1 MEQSNRKVFKISL
14 AISRVLSGEAS
25 DTEREAVDGWLN
37 ASEENKRLFG
47 RLQEEGLLARKVRIY
62 QTIDKQ
68 AAFNEFLKE
77 KAMLE
82 ERHRRLRFGRVLK
95 YAAILILPLLVGGV
109 YLLNQLL
116 FEEKKELEGELEIV
130 TNANEQTYNAVNE
143 ILEQFMKE
151 NPGVKISYTTQG
163 SDYEQLMKARM
174 ASNDL
179 PDIFVTHGWSV
190 VRYSEYLRPLNDQP
204 WFSQIEPSF
213 MENIEDENGQVYVL
227 PINMDQGGLIY
238 NKKLLTELG
247 VDIPKTWDQLKDICE
262 KGKEKGYTGVFIA
275 GKDSRQPASLLDI
288 AAQTYLEARNDQ
300 DYCSQL
306 LDGSFDWNNWAPLSQ
321 LLVDLKE
328 SGYLNEDCVTCDTVD
343 IAPRMSENNVL
354 FLITSNMDLIR
365 QASELNPD
373 AQYGMAPIPA
383 LDETQ
388 ENVFAGGER
397 EAYGI
402 WKDTKNEELCLEV
415 LKYLAKPENVKKVC
429 EFSGK
434 RSAIQGV
441 DADLGSVAEDYKK
454 YADVKIS
461 PTFDRVYLPSGMW
474 STMRTIGSAL
484 MGGEM
489 TVEESVKTMETDYNT
504 LREQN

>member
-1 MEQSNRKVFKISL
+1 MRKSVKSWL
-14 AISRVLSGEAS
+14 AIGTAAIVAAGLAGCSGSSSSDAPAAETSKTETSAEA
-25 DTEREAVDGWLN
+25 
-37 ASEENKRLFG
+37 
-47 RLQEEGLLARKVRIY
+47 
-62 QTIDKQ
+62 
-68 AAFNEFLKE
+68 E
-77 KAMLE
+77 KADTAESKE
-82 ERHRRLRFGRVLK
+82 ESK
-95 YAAILILPLLVGGV
+95 
-109 YLLNQLL
+109 N
-116 FEEKKELEGELEIV
+116 LEGEIEIV

-143 ILEQFMKE
+143 ILEQFMQE

-179 PDIFVTHGWSV
+179 PDIFATHGWSV

-204 WFSQIEPSF
+204 WFSEIEPSF
-213 MENIEDENGQVYVL
+213 LENVQNADGQVFVL
-227 PINMDQGGLIY
+227 PLNMDQGGLLY

-247 VDIPKTWDQLKDICE
+247 VDIPKTWDELKDICE

-288 AAQTYLEARNDQ
+288 AAQTYLEVRNDQ
-300 DYCSQL
+300 DYTSQL

-373 AQYGMAPIPA
+373 AQSGMAPIPTV
-383 LDETQ
+383 DESQ

-397 EAYGI
+397 EAYGV
-402 WKDTKNEELCLEV
+402 WKDTKHEELCLEV

-429 EFSGK
+429 ESSGK
-434 RSAIQGV
+434 RSALKGV
-441 DADLGSVAEDYKK
+441 DPDLGAVAEDYKK
-454 YADVKIS
+454 YADIKIS

-489 TVEESVKTMETDYNT
+489 SVEESVKTMETDYNT

>member
-1 MEQSNRKVFKISL
+1 MRKYMKSWL
-14 AISRVLSGEAS
+14 ALGTAAMVAAGLTGCSGSKEAPA
-25 DTEREAVDGWLN
+25 TEAPKTETTAEAE
-37 ASEENKRLFG
+37 A
-47 RLQEEGLLARKVRIY
+47 
-62 QTIDKQ
+62 DKTE
-68 AAFNEFLKE
+68 AA
-77 KAMLE
+77 A
-82 ERHRRLRFGRVLK
+82 GTT
-95 YAAILILPLLVGGV
+95 
-109 YLLNQLL
+109 
-116 FEEKKELEGELEIV
+116 EEKKELEGELEIV

>member
-1 MEQSNRKVFKISL
+1 MRKSVKSWL
-14 AISRVLSGEAS
+14 AIGTAAIVAAGLAGCSGSSSSDAPAAEAS
-25 DTEREAVDGWLN
+25 KTETSAEA
-37 ASEENKRLFG
+37 
-47 RLQEEGLLARKVRIY
+47 
-62 QTIDKQ
+62 
-68 AAFNEFLKE
+68 E
-77 KAMLE
+77 KADTAESKE
-82 ERHRRLRFGRVLK
+82 ESK
-95 YAAILILPLLVGGV
+95 
-109 YLLNQLL
+109 N
-116 FEEKKELEGELEIV
+116 LEGEIEIV

-143 ILEQFMKE
+143 ILEQFMQE

-179 PDIFVTHGWSV
+179 PDIFATHGWSV

-204 WFSQIEPSF
+204 CFSEIEPSF
-213 MENIEDENGQVYVL
+213 LENVQNADGQVFVL
-227 PINMDQGGLIY
+227 PLNMDQGGLLY

-247 VDIPKTWDQLKDICE
+247 VDIPKTWDELKDICE

-288 AAQTYLEARNDQ
+288 AAQTYLEVRNDQ
-300 DYCSQL
+300 DYTSQL
-306 LDGSFDWNNWAPLSQ
+306 LDGSFDWNNWTPLSQ

-373 AQYGMAPIPA
+373 AQYGMAPIPTV
-383 LDETQ
+383 DESQ

-397 EAYGI
+397 EAYGV
-402 WKDTKNEELCLEV
+402 WKDTKHEELCLEV

-429 EFSGK
+429 ESSGK
-434 RSAIQGV
+434 RSALKGV
-441 DADLGSVAEDYKK
+441 DPDLGAVAEDYKK
-454 YADVKIS
+454 YADIKIS

-489 TVEESVKTMETDYNT
+489 SVEESVKTMETDYNT

>member
-1 MEQSNRKVFKISL
+1 MRKSVKSWL
-14 AISRVLSGEAS
+14 AIGTAAIVAAGLAGCSGSSSSDAPAAEAS
-25 DTEREAVDGWLN
+25 KTETSAEA
-37 ASEENKRLFG
+37 
-47 RLQEEGLLARKVRIY
+47 
-62 QTIDKQ
+62 
-68 AAFNEFLKE
+68 E
-77 KAMLE
+77 KADTAESKE
-82 ERHRRLRFGRVLK
+82 ESK
-95 YAAILILPLLVGGV
+95 
-109 YLLNQLL
+109 N
-116 FEEKKELEGELEIV
+116 LEGEIEIV

-143 ILEQFMKE
+143 ILEQFMQE

-179 PDIFVTHGWSV
+179 PDIFATHGWNV

-204 WFSQIEPSF
+204 WFSEIEPSF
-213 MENIEDENGQVYVL
+213 LENVQNADGQVFVL
-227 PINMDQGGLIY
+227 PLNMDQGGLLY

-247 VDIPKTWDQLKDICE
+247 VDIPKTWDELKDICE

-288 AAQTYLEARNDQ
+288 AAQTYLEVRNDQ
-300 DYCSQL
+300 DYTSQL
-306 LDGSFDWNNWAPLSQ
+306 LDGSFDWNNWTPLSQ

-373 AQYGMAPIPA
+373 AQYGMAPIPTV
-383 LDETQ
+383 DESQ

-397 EAYGI
+397 EAYGV
-402 WKDTKNEELCLEV
+402 WKDTKHEELCLEV

-429 EFSGK
+429 ESSGK
-434 RSAIQGV
+434 RSALKGV
-441 DADLGSVAEDYKK
+441 DPDLGAVAEDYKK
-454 YADVKIS
+454 YADIKIS

-489 TVEESVKTMETDYNT
+489 SVEESVKTMETDYNT

>member
-1 MEQSNRKVFKISL
+1 MRKSVKSWL
-14 AISRVLSGEAS
+14 AIDTAAIVAAGLAGCSGSSSSDAPAAEAS
-25 DTEREAVDGWLN
+25 KTETSAEA
-37 ASEENKRLFG
+37 
-47 RLQEEGLLARKVRIY
+47 
-62 QTIDKQ
+62 
-68 AAFNEFLKE
+68 E
-77 KAMLE
+77 KADTAESKE
-82 ERHRRLRFGRVLK
+82 ESK
-95 YAAILILPLLVGGV
+95 
-109 YLLNQLL
+109 N
-116 FEEKKELEGELEIV
+116 LEGEIEIV

-143 ILEQFMKE
+143 ILEQFMQE

-179 PDIFVTHGWSV
+179 PDIFATHGWSV

-204 WFSQIEPSF
+204 WFSEIEPSF
-213 MENIEDENGQVYVL
+213 LENVQNADGQVFVL
-227 PINMDQGGLIY
+227 PLNMDQGGLLY

-247 VDIPKTWDQLKDICE
+247 VDIPKTWDELKDICE

-288 AAQTYLEARNDQ
+288 AAQTYLEVRNDQ
-300 DYCSQL
+300 DYTSQL
-306 LDGSFDWNNWAPLSQ
+306 LDGSFDWNNWTPLSQ

-373 AQYGMAPIPA
+373 AQYGMAPIPTV
-383 LDETQ
+383 DESQ

-397 EAYGI
+397 EAYGV
-402 WKDTKNEELCLEV
+402 WKDTKHEELCLEV

-429 EFSGK
+429 ESSGK
-434 RSAIQGV
+434 RSALKGV
-441 DADLGSVAEDYKK
+441 DPDLGAVAEDYKK
-454 YADVKIS
+454 YADIKIS

-489 TVEESVKTMETDYNT
+489 SVEESVKTMETDYNT

>member
-1 MEQSNRKVFKISL
+1 MRKSVKSWL
-14 AISRVLSGEAS
+14 AIGTAAIVAAGLAGCSGSSSSDAPAAEAS
-25 DTEREAVDGWLN
+25 KTETSAEA
-37 ASEENKRLFG
+37 
-47 RLQEEGLLARKVRIY
+47 
-62 QTIDKQ
+62 
-68 AAFNEFLKE
+68 E
-77 KAMLE
+77 KADTAESKE
-82 ERHRRLRFGRVLK
+82 ESK
-95 YAAILILPLLVGGV
+95 
-109 YLLNQLL
+109 N
-116 FEEKKELEGELEIV
+116 LEGEIEIV

-143 ILEQFMKE
+143 ILEQFMQE

-179 PDIFVTHGWSV
+179 PDIFATHGWSV

-204 WFSQIEPSF
+204 WFSEIEPSF
-213 MENIEDENGQVYVL
+213 LENVQNADGQVFVL
-227 PINMDQGGLIY
+227 PLNMDQGGLLY
-238 NKKLLTELG
+238 NKKLLIELG
-247 VDIPKTWDQLKDICE
+247 VDIPKTWDELKDICE

-288 AAQTYLEARNDQ
+288 AAQTYLEVRNDQ
-300 DYCSQL
+300 DYTSQL

-373 AQYGMAPIPA
+373 AQYGMAPIPTV
-383 LDETQ
+383 DESQ

-397 EAYGI
+397 EAYGV
-402 WKDTKNEELCLEV
+402 WKDTKHEELCLEV

-429 EFSGK
+429 ESSGK
-434 RSAIQGV
+434 RSALKGV
-441 DADLGSVAEDYKK
+441 DPDLGAVAEDYKK
-454 YADVKIS
+454 YADIKIS

-489 TVEESVKTMETDYNT
+489 SVEESVKTMETDYNT

>member
-1 MEQSNRKVFKISL
+1 MRKSVKSWL
-14 AISRVLSGEAS
+14 AIGTAAIVAAGLAGCSGSSSSDAPAAETSKTETSAEA
-25 DTEREAVDGWLN
+25 
-37 ASEENKRLFG
+37 
-47 RLQEEGLLARKVRIY
+47 
-62 QTIDKQ
+62 
-68 AAFNEFLKE
+68 E
-77 KAMLE
+77 KADTAESKE
-82 ERHRRLRFGRVLK
+82 ESK
-95 YAAILILPLLVGGV
+95 
-109 YLLNQLL
+109 N
-116 FEEKKELEGELEIV
+116 LEGEIEIV

-143 ILEQFMKE
+143 ILEQFMQE

-179 PDIFVTHGWSV
+179 PDIFATHGWSV

-204 WFSQIEPSF
+204 WFSEIEPSF
-213 MENIEDENGQVYVL
+213 LENVQNADGQVFVL
-227 PINMDQGGLIY
+227 PLNMDQGGLLY

-247 VDIPKTWDQLKDICE
+247 VDIPKTWDELKDICE

-288 AAQTYLEARNDQ
+288 AAQTYLEVRNDQ
-300 DYCSQL
+300 DYTSQL

-373 AQYGMAPIPA
+373 AQYGMAPIPTV
-383 LDETQ
+383 DESQ

-397 EAYGI
+397 EAYGV
-402 WKDTKNEELCLEV
+402 WKDTKHEELCLEG

-429 EFSGK
+429 ESSGK
-434 RSAIQGV
+434 RSALKGV
-441 DADLGSVAEDYKK
+441 DPDLGAVAEDYKK
-454 YADVKIS
+454 YADIKIS

-489 TVEESVKTMETDYNT
+489 SVEESVKTMETDYNT

>member
-1 MEQSNRKVFKISL
+1 
-14 AISRVLSGEAS
+14 
-25 DTEREAVDGWLN
+25 
-37 ASEENKRLFG
+37 
-47 RLQEEGLLARKVRIY
+47 
-62 QTIDKQ
+62 
-68 AAFNEFLKE
+68 
-77 KAMLE
+77 
-82 ERHRRLRFGRVLK
+82 
-95 YAAILILPLLVGGV
+95 
-109 YLLNQLL
+109 
-116 FEEKKELEGELEIV
+116 
-130 TNANEQTYNAVNE
+130 
-143 ILEQFMKE
+143 
-151 NPGVKISYTTQG
+151 
-163 SDYEQLMKARM
+163 MKARM

-179 PDIFVTHGWSV
+179 PDIFATHGWSV

-204 WFSQIEPSF
+204 WFSEIEPSF
-213 MENIEDENGQVYVL
+213 LENVQNADGQVFVL
-227 PINMDQGGLIY
+227 PLNMDQGVLLY

-247 VDIPKTWDQLKDICE
+247 VDIPKTWDELKDICE

-288 AAQTYLEARNDQ
+288 AAQTYLEVRNDQ
-300 DYCSQL
+300 DYTSQL
-306 LDGSFDWNNWAPLSQ
+306 LDGSFDWNNWTPLSQ

-373 AQYGMAPIPA
+373 AQYGMAPIPTV
-383 LDETQ
+383 DESQ

-397 EAYGI
+397 EAYGV
-402 WKDTKNEELCLEV
+402 WKDTKHEELCLEV

-429 EFSGK
+429 ESSGK
-434 RSAIQGV
+434 RSALKGV
-441 DADLGSVAEDYKK
+441 DPDLGAVAEDYKK
-454 YADVKIS
+454 YADIKIS

-489 TVEESVKTMETDYNT
+489 SVEESVKTMETDYNT

>member
-1 MEQSNRKVFKISL
+1 MRKSVKSWL
-14 AISRVLSGEAS
+14 AISTAAIVAAGLAGCSGSSSSDAPAAEAS
-25 DTEREAVDGWLN
+25 KTETSAEA
-37 ASEENKRLFG
+37 
-47 RLQEEGLLARKVRIY
+47 
-62 QTIDKQ
+62 
-68 AAFNEFLKE
+68 E
-77 KAMLE
+77 KADTAESKE
-82 ERHRRLRFGRVLK
+82 ESK
-95 YAAILILPLLVGGV
+95 
-109 YLLNQLL
+109 N
-116 FEEKKELEGELEIV
+116 LEGEIEIV

-143 ILEQFMKE
+143 ILEQFMQE

-179 PDIFVTHGWSV
+179 PDIFATHGWSV

-204 WFSQIEPSF
+204 WFSEIEPSF
-213 MENIEDENGQVYVL
+213 LENVQNADGQVFVL
-227 PINMDQGGLIY
+227 PLNMDQGGLLY

-247 VDIPKTWDQLKDICE
+247 VDIPKTWDELKDICE

-288 AAQTYLEARNDQ
+288 AAQTYLEVRNDQ
-300 DYCSQL
+300 DYTSQL
-306 LDGSFDWNNWAPLSQ
+306 LDGSFDWNNWTPLSQ

-373 AQYGMAPIPA
+373 AQYGMAPIPTV
-383 LDETQ
+383 DESQ

-397 EAYGI
+397 EAYGV
-402 WKDTKNEELCLEV
+402 WKDTKHEELCLEV

-429 EFSGK
+429 ESSGK
-434 RSAIQGV
+434 RSALKGV
-441 DADLGSVAEDYKK
+441 DPDLGAVAEDYKK
-454 YADVKIS
+454 YADIKIS

-489 TVEESVKTMETDYNT
+489 SVEESVKTMETDYNT

>member
-1 MEQSNRKVFKISL
+1 MRKSVKSWL
-14 AISRVLSGEAS
+14 AIGTAAIVAAGLAGCSGSSSSDAPAAETSKTETSAEA
-25 DTEREAVDGWLN
+25 
-37 ASEENKRLFG
+37 
-47 RLQEEGLLARKVRIY
+47 
-62 QTIDKQ
+62 
-68 AAFNEFLKE
+68 E
-77 KAMLE
+77 KADTAESKE
-82 ERHRRLRFGRVLK
+82 ESK
-95 YAAILILPLLVGGV
+95 
-109 YLLNQLL
+109 N
-116 FEEKKELEGELEIV
+116 LEGEIEIV

-143 ILEQFMKE
+143 ILEQFMQE

-179 PDIFVTHGWSV
+179 PDIFATHGWSV

-204 WFSQIEPSF
+204 WFSEIEPSF
-213 MENIEDENGQVYVL
+213 LENVQNADGQVFVL
-227 PINMDQGGLIY
+227 PLNMDQGGLLY

-247 VDIPKTWDQLKDICE
+247 VDIPKTWDELKDICE

-288 AAQTYLEARNDQ
+288 AAQTYLEVRNDQ
-300 DYCSQL
+300 DYTSQL

-373 AQYGMAPIPA
+373 AQYGMAPIPTV
-383 LDETQ
+383 DESQ

-397 EAYGI
+397 EAYGV
-402 WKDTKNEELCLEV
+402 WKDTKHEELCLEV

-429 EFSGK
+429 ESSGK
-434 RSAIQGV
+434 RSALKGV
-441 DADLGSVAEDYKK
+441 DPDLGAVAEGYKK
-454 YADVKIS
+454 YADIKIS

-489 TVEESVKTMETDYNT
+489 SVEESVKTMETDYNT

>member
-1 MEQSNRKVFKISL
+1 MRKSVKSWL
-14 AISRVLSGEAS
+14 AIGTAAIVAAGLAGCSGSSSSDAPAAEAS
-25 DTEREAVDGWLN
+25 KTETSAEA
-37 ASEENKRLFG
+37 
-47 RLQEEGLLARKVRIY
+47 
-62 QTIDKQ
+62 
-68 AAFNEFLKE
+68 E
-77 KAMLE
+77 KADTAESKE
-82 ERHRRLRFGRVLK
+82 ESK
-95 YAAILILPLLVGGV
+95 
-109 YLLNQLL
+109 N
-116 FEEKKELEGELEIV
+116 LEGEIEIV

-143 ILEQFMKE
+143 ILEQFMQE

-179 PDIFVTHGWSV
+179 PDIFATHGWSV

-204 WFSQIEPSF
+204 WFSEIEPSF
-213 MENIEDENGQVYVL
+213 LENVQNADGQVFVL
-227 PINMDQGGLIY
+227 PLNMDQGGLLY

-247 VDIPKTWDQLKDICE
+247 VDIPKTWDELKDICE

-288 AAQTYLEARNDQ
+288 AAQTYLEVRNDQ
-300 DYCSQL
+300 DYTSQL
-306 LDGSFDWNNWAPLSQ
+306 LDGSFDWNNWTPLSQ

-373 AQYGMAPIPA
+373 AQYGMAPIPTV
-383 LDETQ
+383 DESQ

-397 EAYGI
+397 EAYGV
-402 WKDTKNEELCLEV
+402 WKDTKHEELCLEV

-429 EFSGK
+429 ESSGK
-434 RSAIQGV
+434 RSALKGV
-441 DADLGSVAEDYKK
+441 DPDLGAVAEDYKK
-454 YADVKIS
+454 YADIKIS

-489 TVEESVKTMETDYNT
+489 SVEESVKTMETDYNT

>member
-1 MEQSNRKVFKISL
+1 MRKSVKSWL
-14 AISRVLSGEAS
+14 AIGTAAIVAAGLAGCSGSSSSDAPAAEAS
-25 DTEREAVDGWLN
+25 KTETSAEA
-37 ASEENKRLFG
+37 
-47 RLQEEGLLARKVRIY
+47 
-62 QTIDKQ
+62 
-68 AAFNEFLKE
+68 E
-77 KAMLE
+77 KADTAESKE
-82 ERHRRLRFGRVLK
+82 ESK
-95 YAAILILPLLVGGV
+95 
-109 YLLNQLL
+109 N
-116 FEEKKELEGELEIV
+116 LEGEIEIV

-143 ILEQFMKE
+143 ILEQFMQE

-179 PDIFVTHGWSV
+179 PDIFATHGWSV

-204 WFSQIEPSF
+204 CLSEIEPSF
-213 MENIEDENGQVYVL
+213 LENVQNADGQVFVL
-227 PINMDQGGLIY
+227 PLNMDQGGLLY

-247 VDIPKTWDQLKDICE
+247 VDIPKTWDELKDICE

-288 AAQTYLEARNDQ
+288 AAQTYLEVRNDQ
-300 DYCSQL
+300 DYTSQL
-306 LDGSFDWNNWAPLSQ
+306 LDGSFDWNNWTPLSQ

-373 AQYGMAPIPA
+373 AQYGMAPIPTV
-383 LDETQ
+383 DESQ

-397 EAYGI
+397 EAYGV
-402 WKDTKNEELCLEV
+402 WKDTKHEELCLEV

-429 EFSGK
+429 ESSGK
-434 RSAIQGV
+434 RSALKGV
-441 DADLGSVAEDYKK
+441 DPDLGAVAEDYKK
-454 YADVKIS
+454 YADIKIS

-489 TVEESVKTMETDYNT
+489 SVEESVKTMETDYNT

>member
-1 MEQSNRKVFKISL
+1 MRKSVKSWL
-14 AISRVLSGEAS
+14 AIGTAAIVAAGLAGCSGSSSSDAPAAEAS
-25 DTEREAVDGWLN
+25 KTETSAEA
-37 ASEENKRLFG
+37 
-47 RLQEEGLLARKVRIY
+47 
-62 QTIDKQ
+62 
-68 AAFNEFLKE
+68 E
-77 KAMLE
+77 KADTAESKE
-82 ERHRRLRFGRVLK
+82 ESK
-95 YAAILILPLLVGGV
+95 
-109 YLLNQLL
+109 N
-116 FEEKKELEGELEIV
+116 LEGEIEIV

-143 ILEQFMKE
+143 ILEQFMQE

-179 PDIFVTHGWSV
+179 PDIFATHGWSV

-204 WFSQIEPSF
+204 WFSEIEPSF
-213 MENIEDENGQVYVL
+213 LENVQNADGQVFVL
-227 PINMDQGGLIY
+227 PLNMDQGGLLY

-247 VDIPKTWDQLKDICE
+247 VDIPKTWDELKDICE

-288 AAQTYLEARNDQ
+288 AAQTYLEVRNDQ
-300 DYCSQL
+300 DYTSQL

-373 AQYGMAPIPA
+373 AQYGMAPIPTV
-383 LDETQ
+383 DESQ

-397 EAYGI
+397 EAYGV
-402 WKDTKNEELCLEV
+402 WKDTKHEELCLEV

-429 EFSGK
+429 ESSGK
-434 RSAIQGV
+434 RSALKGV
-441 DADLGSVAEDYKK
+441 DPDLGAVAEDYKK
-454 YADVKIS
+454 YADIKIS

-489 TVEESVKTMETDYNT
+489 SVEESVKTMETDYNT

>member
-1 MEQSNRKVFKISL
+1 MRKSMKSWL
-14 AISRVLSGEAS
+14 AIGTAAIVAAGLAGCSGSSSSDAPAAEAS
-25 DTEREAVDGWLN
+25 KTETSAEA
-37 ASEENKRLFG
+37 
-47 RLQEEGLLARKVRIY
+47 
-62 QTIDKQ
+62 
-68 AAFNEFLKE
+68 E
-77 KAMLE
+77 KADTAESKE
-82 ERHRRLRFGRVLK
+82 ESK
-95 YAAILILPLLVGGV
+95 
-109 YLLNQLL
+109 N
-116 FEEKKELEGELEIV
+116 LEGEIEIV

-143 ILEQFMKE
+143 ILEQFMQE

-179 PDIFVTHGWSV
+179 PDIFATHGWSV

-204 WFSQIEPSF
+204 WFSEIEPSF
-213 MENIEDENGQVYVL
+213 LENVQNADGQVFVL
-227 PINMDQGGLIY
+227 PLNMDQGGLLY

-247 VDIPKTWDQLKDICE
+247 VDIPKTWDELKDICE

-288 AAQTYLEARNDQ
+288 AAQTYLEVRNDQ
-300 DYCSQL
+300 DYTSQL
-306 LDGSFDWNNWAPLSQ
+306 LDGSFDWNNWTPLSQ

-373 AQYGMAPIPA
+373 AQYGMAPIPTV
-383 LDETQ
+383 DESQ

-397 EAYGI
+397 EAYGV
-402 WKDTKNEELCLEV
+402 WKDTKHEELCLEV

-429 EFSGK
+429 ESSGK
-434 RSAIQGV
+434 RSALKGV
-441 DADLGSVAEDYKK
+441 DPDLGAVAEDYKK
-454 YADVKIS
+454 YADIKIS

-489 TVEESVKTMETDYNT
+489 SVEESVKTMETDYNT

>member
-1 MEQSNRKVFKISL
+1 MRKSVKSWL
-14 AISRVLSGEAS
+14 AIGTAAIVAAGLAGCSGSSSSDAPAAEAS
-25 DTEREAVDGWLN
+25 KTETSAEA
-37 ASEENKRLFG
+37 
-47 RLQEEGLLARKVRIY
+47 
-62 QTIDKQ
+62 
-68 AAFNEFLKE
+68 E
-77 KAMLE
+77 KADTAESKE
-82 ERHRRLRFGRVLK
+82 ESK
-95 YAAILILPLLVGGV
+95 
-109 YLLNQLL
+109 N
-116 FEEKKELEGELEIV
+116 LEGEIEIV

-143 ILEQFMKE
+143 ILEQFMQE

-179 PDIFVTHGWSV
+179 PDIFATHGWSV

-204 WFSQIEPSF
+204 WFSEIEPSF
-213 MENIEDENGQVYVL
+213 LENVQNADGQVFVL
-227 PINMDQGGLIY
+227 PLNMDQGGLLY

-247 VDIPKTWDQLKDICE
+247 VDIPKTWDELKDICE

-288 AAQTYLEARNDQ
+288 AAQTYLEVRNDQ
-300 DYCSQL
+300 DYTSQL
-306 LDGSFDWNNWAPLSQ
+306 LDGSFDWNNWTPLSQ

-373 AQYGMAPIPA
+373 AQYGMAPIPTV
-383 LDETQ
+383 DESQ

-397 EAYGI
+397 EAYGV
-402 WKDTKNEELCLEV
+402 WKDTKHEELCLEV

-429 EFSGK
+429 ESSGK
-434 RSAIQGV
+434 RSALKGV
-441 DADLGSVAEDYKK
+441 DPDLGAIAEDYKK
-454 YADVKIS
+454 YADIKIS

-489 TVEESVKTMETDYNT
+489 SVEESVKTMETDYNT

>member
-1 MEQSNRKVFKISL
+1 MRKSVKSWL
-14 AISRVLSGEAS
+14 AIGTAAIVAAGLAGCSGSSSSDAPAAETSKTETSAEA
-25 DTEREAVDGWLN
+25 
-37 ASEENKRLFG
+37 
-47 RLQEEGLLARKVRIY
+47 
-62 QTIDKQ
+62 
-68 AAFNEFLKE
+68 E
-77 KAMLE
+77 KADTAESKE
-82 ERHRRLRFGRVLK
+82 ESK
-95 YAAILILPLLVGGV
+95 
-109 YLLNQLL
+109 N
-116 FEEKKELEGELEIV
+116 LEGEIEIV

-143 ILEQFMKE
+143 ILEQFMQE

-179 PDIFVTHGWSV
+179 PDIFATHGWSV

-204 WFSQIEPSF
+204 WFSEIEPSF
-213 MENIEDENGQVYVL
+213 LENVQNADGQVFVL
-227 PINMDQGGLIY
+227 PLNMDQGGLLY

-247 VDIPKTWDQLKDICE
+247 VDIPKTWDELKDICE

-288 AAQTYLEARNDQ
+288 AAQTYLEVRNDQ
-300 DYCSQL
+300 DYTSQL

-373 AQYGMAPIPA
+373 AQYGMAPIPTV
-383 LDETQ
+383 DKSQ

-397 EAYGI
+397 EAYGV
-402 WKDTKNEELCLEV
+402 WKDTKHEELCLEV

-429 EFSGK
+429 ESSGK
-434 RSAIQGV
+434 RSALKGV
-441 DADLGSVAEDYKK
+441 DPDLGAVAEDYKK
-454 YADVKIS
+454 YADIKIS

-489 TVEESVKTMETDYNT
+489 SVEESVKTMETDYNT

>member
-1 MEQSNRKVFKISL
+1 MRKSVKSWL
-14 AISRVLSGEAS
+14 AIGTAAIVAAGLAGCSGSSSSDAPAAEAS
-25 DTEREAVDGWLN
+25 KTETSAEA
-37 ASEENKRLFG
+37 
-47 RLQEEGLLARKVRIY
+47 
-62 QTIDKQ
+62 
-68 AAFNEFLKE
+68 E
-77 KAMLE
+77 KADTAESKE
-82 ERHRRLRFGRVLK
+82 ESK
-95 YAAILILPLLVGGV
+95 
-109 YLLNQLL
+109 N
-116 FEEKKELEGELEIV
+116 LEGEIEIV

-143 ILEQFMKE
+143 ILEQFMQE

-179 PDIFVTHGWSV
+179 PDIFATHGWSV

-204 WFSQIEPSF
+204 WFSEIEPSF
-213 MENIEDENGQVYVL
+213 LENVQNADGQVFVL
-227 PINMDQGGLIY
+227 PLNMDQGGLLY

-247 VDIPKTWDQLKDICE
+247 VDIPKTWDELKDICE

-288 AAQTYLEARNDQ
+288 AAQTYLEVRNDQ
-300 DYCSQL
+300 DYTSQF
-306 LDGSFDWNNWAPLSQ
+306 LDGSFDWNNWTPLSQ

-373 AQYGMAPIPA
+373 AQYGMAPIPTV
-383 LDETQ
+383 DESQ

-397 EAYGI
+397 EAYGV
-402 WKDTKNEELCLEV
+402 WKDTKHEELCLEV

-429 EFSGK
+429 ESSGK
-434 RSAIQGV
+434 RSALKGV
-441 DADLGSVAEDYKK
+441 DPDLGAVAEDYKK
-454 YADVKIS
+454 YADIKIS

-489 TVEESVKTMETDYNT
+489 SVEESVKTMETDYNT

>member
-1 MEQSNRKVFKISL
+1 MRKSVKSWL
-14 AISRVLSGEAS
+14 AIG
-25 DTEREAVDGWLN
+25 T
-37 ASEENKRLFG
+37 
-47 RLQEEGLLARKVRIY
+47 
-62 QTIDKQ
+62 
-68 AAFNEFLKE
+68 
-77 KAMLE
+77 
-82 ERHRRLRFGRVLK
+82 
-95 YAAILILPLLVGGV
+95 AAIVAAGLAGCSGSSSNDAPATEAPKTETSAEAEKTDTAESK
-109 YLLNQLL
+109 
-116 FEEKKELEGELEIV
+116 EESKNLEGEIEIV

-143 ILEQFMKE
+143 ILEQFMQE

-179 PDIFVTHGWSV
+179 PDIFATHGWSV

-204 WFSQIEPSF
+204 WFSEIEPSF
-213 MENIEDENGQVYVL
+213 LDNVQNADGQVFVL
-227 PINMDQGGLIY
+227 PLNMDQGGLLY

-247 VDIPKTWDQLKDICE
+247 VDIPKTWDELKDICE

-288 AAQTYLEARNDQ
+288 AAQTYLEVRNDQ
-300 DYCSQL
+300 DYASQL

-321 LLVDLKE
+321 LLVDLKD

-373 AQYGMAPIPA
+373 AQYGMAPIPTV
-383 LDETQ
+383 DESQ

-429 EFSGK
+429 ESSGK
-434 RSAIQGV
+434 RSALKGV
-441 DADLGSVAEDYKK
+441 DPDLGAVAEDYKK

-489 TVEESVKTMETDYNT
+489 SVEESVKTMETDYNT

>member
-1 MEQSNRKVFKISL
+1 MRKSVKSWL
-14 AISRVLSGEAS
+14 AIGTAAIVAAGLAGCSGSSSSDAPAAETSKTETSAEA
-25 DTEREAVDGWLN
+25 
-37 ASEENKRLFG
+37 
-47 RLQEEGLLARKVRIY
+47 
-62 QTIDKQ
+62 
-68 AAFNEFLKE
+68 E
-77 KAMLE
+77 KADTAESKE
-82 ERHRRLRFGRVLK
+82 ESK
-95 YAAILILPLLVGGV
+95 
-109 YLLNQLL
+109 N
-116 FEEKKELEGELEIV
+116 LEGEIEIV

-143 ILEQFMKE
+143 ILEQFMQE

-179 PDIFVTHGWSV
+179 PDIFATHGWSV

-204 WFSQIEPSF
+204 WFSEIEPSF
-213 MENIEDENGQVYVL
+213 LENVQNADGQVFVL
-227 PINMDQGGLIY
+227 PLNMDQGGLLY

-247 VDIPKTWDQLKDICE
+247 VDIPKTWDELKDICE

-288 AAQTYLEARNDQ
+288 AAQTYLEVRNDQ
-300 DYCSQL
+300 DYTSQL

-373 AQYGMAPIPA
+373 AQYGMAPIPTV
-383 LDETQ
+383 DESQ

-397 EAYGI
+397 EAYGV
-402 WKDTKNEELCLEV
+402 WKDTKHEELCLEV

-429 EFSGK
+429 ESSGK
-434 RSAIQGV
+434 RSALKGV
-441 DADLGSVAEDYKK
+441 DPDLGAVAEDYKK
-454 YADVKIS
+454 YADIKIS

-489 TVEESVKTMETDYNT
+489 SVEESVKTMETDYNT

>member
-1 MEQSNRKVFKISL
+1 MRKSVKSWL
-14 AISRVLSGEAS
+14 AIG
-25 DTEREAVDGWLN
+25 T
-37 ASEENKRLFG
+37 
-47 RLQEEGLLARKVRIY
+47 
-62 QTIDKQ
+62 
-68 AAFNEFLKE
+68 
-77 KAMLE
+77 
-82 ERHRRLRFGRVLK
+82 
-95 YAAILILPLLVGGV
+95 AAIVAAGLAGCSGSSSNDAPATEAPKTETSAEAEKTDTAESK
-109 YLLNQLL
+109 
-116 FEEKKELEGELEIV
+116 EESKNLEGEIEIV

-143 ILEQFMKE
+143 ILEQFMQE

-179 PDIFVTHGWSV
+179 PDIFATHGWSV

-204 WFSQIEPSF
+204 WFSEIEPSF
-213 MENIEDENGQVYVL
+213 LDNVQNADGQVFVL
-227 PINMDQGGLIY
+227 PLNMDQGGLLY

-247 VDIPKTWDQLKDICE
+247 VDIPKTWDELKDICE

-288 AAQTYLEARNDQ
+288 AAQTYLEVRNDQ
-300 DYCSQL
+300 DYASQL

-321 LLVDLKE
+321 LLVDLKD

-373 AQYGMAPIPA
+373 AQYGMAPIPTV
-383 LDETQ
+383 DESQ

-402 WKDTKNEELCLEV
+402 WKDTKHEELCLEV

-429 EFSGK
+429 ESSGK
-434 RSAIQGV
+434 RSALKGV
-441 DADLGSVAEDYKK
+441 DPDLGAVAEDYKK

-489 TVEESVKTMETDYNT
+489 SVEESVKTMETDYNT

>member
-1 MEQSNRKVFKISL
+1 MRKSVKSWL
-14 AISRVLSGEAS
+14 AIGTAAIVSAGLAGCSGSSSSDAPAAETSKTETSAEA
-25 DTEREAVDGWLN
+25 
-37 ASEENKRLFG
+37 
-47 RLQEEGLLARKVRIY
+47 
-62 QTIDKQ
+62 
-68 AAFNEFLKE
+68 E
-77 KAMLE
+77 KADTAESKE
-82 ERHRRLRFGRVLK
+82 ESK
-95 YAAILILPLLVGGV
+95 
-109 YLLNQLL
+109 N
-116 FEEKKELEGELEIV
+116 LEGEIEIV

-143 ILEQFMKE
+143 ILEQFMQE

-179 PDIFVTHGWSV
+179 PDIFATHGWSV

-204 WFSQIEPSF
+204 WFSEIEPSF
-213 MENIEDENGQVYVL
+213 LENVQNADGQVFVL
-227 PINMDQGGLIY
+227 PLNMDQGGLLY

-247 VDIPKTWDQLKDICE
+247 VDIPKTWDELKDICE

-288 AAQTYLEARNDQ
+288 AAQTYLEVRNDQ
-300 DYCSQL
+300 DYTSQL

-373 AQYGMAPIPA
+373 AQYGMAPIPTV
-383 LDETQ
+383 DESQ

-397 EAYGI
+397 EAYGV
-402 WKDTKNEELCLEV
+402 WKDTKHEELCLEV

-429 EFSGK
+429 ESSGK
-434 RSAIQGV
+434 RSALKGV
-441 DADLGSVAEDYKK
+441 DPDLGAVAEDYKK
-454 YADVKIS
+454 YADIKIS

-489 TVEESVKTMETDYNT
+489 SVEESVKTMETDYNT

>member
-1 MEQSNRKVFKISL
+1 MRKSVKSWL
-14 AISRVLSGEAS
+14 AIG
-25 DTEREAVDGWLN
+25 T
-37 ASEENKRLFG
+37 
-47 RLQEEGLLARKVRIY
+47 
-62 QTIDKQ
+62 
-68 AAFNEFLKE
+68 
-77 KAMLE
+77 
-82 ERHRRLRFGRVLK
+82 
-95 YAAILILPLLVGGV
+95 AAIVAAGLAGCSGSSSNDAPATEAPKTETSAEAEKTDTAESK
-109 YLLNQLL
+109 
-116 FEEKKELEGELEIV
+116 EESKNLEGEIEIV

-143 ILEQFMKE
+143 ILEQFMQE

-179 PDIFVTHGWSV
+179 PDIFATHGWSV

-204 WFSQIEPSF
+204 WFSEIEPSF
-213 MENIEDENGQVYVL
+213 LDNVQNADGQVFVL
-227 PINMDQGGLIY
+227 PLNMDQGGLLY

-247 VDIPKTWDQLKDICE
+247 VDIPKTWDELKDICE

-288 AAQTYLEARNDQ
+288 AAQTYLEVRNDQ
-300 DYCSQL
+300 DYASQL

-321 LLVDLKE
+321 LLVDLKD

-365 QASELNPD
+365 QASDLNPD
-373 AQYGMAPIPA
+373 AQYGMAPIPTV
-383 LDETQ
+383 DESQ

-402 WKDTKNEELCLEV
+402 WKDTKHEELCLEV

-429 EFSGK
+429 ESSGK
-434 RSAIQGV
+434 RSALKGV
-441 DADLGSVAEDYKK
+441 DPDLGAVAEDYKK

-489 TVEESVKTMETDYNT
+489 SVEESVKTMETDYNT

>member
-1 MEQSNRKVFKISL
+1 MRKSVKSWL
-14 AISRVLSGEAS
+14 AIGTAAIVAAGLAGCSGSSSSDAPAAETSKTETSAEA
-25 DTEREAVDGWLN
+25 
-37 ASEENKRLFG
+37 
-47 RLQEEGLLARKVRIY
+47 
-62 QTIDKQ
+62 
-68 AAFNEFLKE
+68 E
-77 KAMLE
+77 KADTAESKE
-82 ERHRRLRFGRVLK
+82 ESK
-95 YAAILILPLLVGGV
+95 
-109 YLLNQLL
+109 N
-116 FEEKKELEGELEIV
+116 LEGEIEIV

-143 ILEQFMKE
+143 ILEQFMQE

-179 PDIFVTHGWSV
+179 PDIFATHGWSV

-204 WFSQIEPSF
+204 WFSEIEPSF
-213 MENIEDENGQVYVL
+213 LENVQNADGQVFVL
-227 PINMDQGGLIY
+227 PLNMDQGGLLY

-247 VDIPKTWDQLKDICE
+247 VDIPKTWDELKDICE

-288 AAQTYLEARNDQ
+288 AAQTYLEVRNDQ
-300 DYCSQL
+300 DYTSQL
-306 LDGSFDWNNWAPLSQ
+306 LDGSFDWNNWTPLSQ

-373 AQYGMAPIPA
+373 AQYGMAPIPTV
-383 LDETQ
+383 DESQ

-397 EAYGI
+397 EAYGV
-402 WKDTKNEELCLEV
+402 WKDTKHEELCLEV

-429 EFSGK
+429 ESSGK
-434 RSAIQGV
+434 RSALKGV
-441 DADLGSVAEDYKK
+441 DPDLGAVAEDYKK
-454 YADVKIS
+454 YADIKIS

-489 TVEESVKTMETDYNT
+489 SVEESVKTMETDYNT

>member
-1 MEQSNRKVFKISL
+1 MRKSMKNWL
-14 AISRVLSGEAS
+14 AIGTAAIVAAGLAGCSGSASKDAPATEAPKTETTAEAGKT
-25 DTEREAVDGWLN
+25 DTAQGESKD
-37 ASEENKRLFG
+37 ENK
-47 RLQEEGLLARKVRIY
+47 K
-62 QTIDKQ
+62 
-68 AAFNEFLKE
+68 
-77 KAMLE
+77 
-82 ERHRRLRFGRVLK
+82 
-95 YAAILILPLLVGGV
+95 
-109 YLLNQLL
+109 
-116 FEEKKELEGELEIV
+116 LEGEIEIV
-130 TNANEQTYNAVNE
+130 TNANEETYKAVNS
-143 ILEQFMKE
+143 ILEQFMQE
-151 NPGVKISYTTQG
+151 NPDVKISYTTQG

-179 PDIFVTHGWSV
+179 PDIFATHGWSV

-204 WFSQIEPSF
+204 WFSEIEPSF
-213 MENIEDENGQVYVL
+213 MDNVANADGQVFVL
-227 PINMDQGGLIY
+227 PLNMDQGGLLY

-247 VDIPKTWDQLKDICE
+247 VDIPKTWDELKDICE

-288 AAQTYLEARNDQ
+288 AAQTYLEVRNDQ
-300 DYCSQL
+300 DYASQL

-321 LLVDLKE
+321 FLVDLKD

-365 QASELNPD
+365 QAAELNPD
-373 AQYGMAPIPA
+373 AQYGMAPIPTV
-383 LDETQ
+383 DESQ

-397 EAYGI
+397 EAYGV
-402 WKDTKNEELCLEV
+402 WKDTKHEELCLEV

-429 EFSGK
+429 EASGK
-434 RSAIQGV
+434 RSALKGV
-441 DADLGSVAEDYKK
+441 DPDLGAVAEDYKK

-489 TVEESVKTMETDYNT
+489 SVEESVKTMETDYNT